1 MKKIFFLF
9 LIFFIVLIGSNFA
22 SVTAQEQK
30 IELVFHVENS
40 LYTINGIEYQMDRD
54 VYPLICKNRT
64 FLPIR
69 FVVDPIGAF
78 LSWEGHERKVIIGI
92 ENKKIEL
99 WIDNPIARVNGIK
112 TQIDS
117 NPEIVPFIL
126 QGRTMLPIRFIA
138 ENLGAQVNWDAETKE
153 IEIIWTTE

>member
-9 LIFFIVLIGSNFA
+9 LIFFIVSCLAPMKAI
-22 SVTAQEQK
+22 AQEHTQL
-30 IELVFHVENS
+30 IFHINDSV
-40 LYTINGIEYQMDRD
+40 YTINGIEYQMDRD

-99 WIDNPIARVNGIK
+99 WIDKPMAKVNGID
-112 TQIDS
+112 TPIDTD
-117 NPEIVPFIL
+117 PEVMPFIL
-126 QGRTMLPIRFIA
+126 QGRTMLPIRFVA